1 MDDDYT
7 LSTTSDGKY
16 PSFYIRDSEEV
27 EAIRRFIKMGVKFVG
42 PDGSP
47 MSEEWALQKLS
58 LQNPHM
64 AFGVKKQAPDPR
76 DKVLSFYVPPVPE
89 NITQSSL
96 RPFESQVESQGTI
109 GSCFA
114 QTVVGALE
122 LSEVKAKR
130 QFIDLSRMFNFYY
143 THKEENTIGR
153 DEGATL
159 RGTVKSLAKY
169 GTCAESLWP
178 YDISKM
184 WTEPNPPARANALTR
199 RISEYQTV
207 PVDVMQVRGLLH
219 MGFPIICGF
228 DLFTEFMSVKVSLNG
243 IVPDPLP
250 KISKP
255 AGGHA
260 MLIVGFDD
268 QKVSSSNE
276 MGMFCLRNSW
286 GRGWGD
292 LGHAWVSYRYFVQ
305 NAFDPWVVL
314 KDAA

>member
-1 MDDDYT
+1 MSDDYE
-7 LSTTSDGKY
+7 LSTTSDGKFPAVY
-16 PSFYIRDSEEV
+16 YRDPEEI
-27 EAIRRFIKMGVKFVG
+27 EAIRRFIQMGVKFIG

-64 AFGVKKQAPDPR
+64 AFGVKRQAPDPR

-96 RPFESQVESQGTI
+96 RPFESRVEDQGQI

-114 QTVVGALE
+114 QTGIGALE
-122 LSEVKAKR
+122 LMEVKAKK

-143 THKEENTIGR
+143 THKDEGTLGS
-153 DEGATL
+153 DEGATM

-169 GTCAESLWP
+169 GTCVESLWP
-178 YDISKM
+178 YDTSKM
-184 WTEPNPPARANALTR
+184 WTKPSPQAIADAATR
-199 RISEYQTV
+199 KIAEYQSV
-207 PVDVMQVRGLLH
+207 PADVMQVRGLLN

-228 DLFTEFMSVKVSLNG
+228 DLFTEFMSVQVAMSGL
-243 IVPDPLP
+243 VPDPKP

-268 QKVSSSNE
+268 KKVSSANE

-286 GRGWGD
+286 GQGWGD
-292 LGHAWVSYRYFVQ
+292 QGHAWVSYRYFAE
-305 NAFDPWVVL
+305 NAFDPWVIL